1 MRHNNKNATARGRRV
16 QAKGQATAPTAA
28 CHVLLNNA
36 NKQDRRQAIIYH
48 GPKALDDATTTTTTT
63 RTRTRTTTRISKKT
77 RERRRQQQDS
87 STRTHND

>member
-48 GPKALDDATTTTTTT
+48 GPKALDDATTATTT

>member
-1 MRHNNKNATARGRRV
+1 M

-63 RTRTRTTTRISKKT
+63 RTRTRTRTRISKKT